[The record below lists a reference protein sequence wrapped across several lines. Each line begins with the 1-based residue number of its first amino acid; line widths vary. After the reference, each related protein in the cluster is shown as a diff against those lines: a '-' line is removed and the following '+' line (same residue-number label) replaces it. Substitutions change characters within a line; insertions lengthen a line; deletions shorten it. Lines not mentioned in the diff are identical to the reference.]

1 LDSNIPFATTESG
14 SLVWL
19 GETRVRDLKGSGEE
33 IASEAQ
39 MTLETIRPMV
49 LAFFILLPFSAMA
62 QSPSTSPATSD
73 QQLLKPAELDAL
85 VAPIAL
91 YPDTLLAQVLI
102 ASTYPLEV
110 VQAERW
116 ATENKNLK
124 GDQLKTQVDKQAW
137 DESLKS
143 LVATPSVLTMMSTKL
158 DWTQKLGDAVLAQ
171 QPDVMDAIQRLRSRA
186 QANNKLT
193 STKEQKVSVKQEQS
207 PVREGQSTVGQ
218 AQTQQVIAIESTNP
232 ETVYVPYYD
241 PAVVYGGWPYPEYP
255 PYDYY
260 PPGYYAGGLLA
271 TGLAFGAGYALGHW
285 GANYWGGSINWSGGG
300 NNIQINRGA
309 RVEHWQHNP
318 QHRQGV
324 KYKNANVQQ
333 KFGNNN
339 LRAGSAAR
347 NDFRGRGGQ
356 QVLKPGGDRA
366 GLGDR
371 GPGDRAGGGDRG
383 GGLGAAAGAIA
394 GGAAGAIAGGARGDR
409 GDRGA
414 GNRPSA
420 GDRGQTK
427 QAKGGGTKKA
437 KGAGAGA
444 KGPTGGKQAK
454 AGGGG
459 PKGPSGGKQA
469 GGASRPSTGARG
481 GRDSAF
487 GNIGSG
493 RAANLQ
499 SQRGRASLGGGGP
512 RMAARGGGGARMG
525 GGGFRGGGGGRGGGG
540 RGGGGRR
547 SDVRLKHDIALLG
560 RFDNSIG
567 LYRFTYNGD
576 VKAYVGVMAQEVQ
589 TVVPEAVVRG
599 RDGYLRVFY
608 DKLGLK
614 FQTYDRWIAS
624 GAPVPATLHIHH

>member
-1 LDSNIPFATTESG
+1 
-14 SLVWL
+14 
-19 GETRVRDLKGSGEE
+19 VREFEGQRRRNE
-33 IASEAQ
+33 SEAQ
-39 MTLETIRPMV
+39 MTLETIRPVV
-49 LAFFILLPFSAMA
+49 LAFLILLPFSAMA
-62 QSPSTSPATSD
+62 QSPSTPPATSD
-73 QQLLKPAELDAL
+73 QQLLKAEELDAL

-171 QPDVMDAIQRLRSRA
+171 QPDVMDAIQRLRSKA

-193 STKEQKVSVKQEQS
+193 STKEQKVTVRQEQNN
-207 PVREGQSTVGQ
+207 
-218 AQTQQVIAIESTNP
+218 QVIAIESTSP
-232 ETVYVPYYD
+232 DTVYVPYYD
-241 PAVVYGGWPYPEYP
+241 PAVVYGGWPYPDYP
-255 PYDYY
+255 PYYYY

-271 TGLAFGAGYALGHW
+271 TGLAFGAGYALGRW
-285 GANYWGGSINWSGGG
+285 GSNYWGGSINWSGGG

-324 KYKNANVQQ
+324 RYKNASVQQ

-371 GPGDRAGGGDRG
+371 GPGDRPGGGDRG
-383 GGLGAAAGAIA
+383 GGLGGAAAGAIA

-409 GDRGA
+409 GDRGS

-420 GDRGQTK
+420 ADRGQAK
-427 QAKGGGTKKA
+427 PAKG
-437 KGAGAGA
+437 KGPSSGA
-444 KGPTGGKQAK
+444 KGPSGGKQAK
-454 AGGGG
+454 AGGGPSSG
-459 PKGPSGGKQA
+459 AKRPSGGKQA
-469 GGASRPSTGARG
+469 GAANRPSTGARG

-540 RGGGGRR
+540 RR
-547 SDVRLKHDIALLG
+547 SDVRLKHDIVFLG
-560 RFDNSIG
+560 RFDNGIG

-589 TVVPEAVVRG
+589 TVMPEAVVRG
-599 RDGYLRVFY
+599 RDGYLTVFY
-608 DKLGLK
+608 DKLGMK

-624 GAPVPATLHIHH
+624 GARVPATLHIHH

>member
-1 LDSNIPFATTESG
+1 
-14 SLVWL
+14 
-19 GETRVRDLKGSGEE
+19 
-33 IASEAQ
+33 
-39 MTLETIRPMV
+39 
-49 LAFFILLPFSAMA
+49 MA
-62 QSPSTSPATSD
+62 QSPSTPPATSD
-73 QQLLKPAELDAL
+73 QQLLKAEELDAL

-171 QPDVMDAIQRLRSRA
+171 QPDVMDAIQRLRSKA

-193 STKEQKVSVKQEQS
+193 STKEQKVTVRQEQNN
-207 PVREGQSTVGQ
+207 
-218 AQTQQVIAIESTNP
+218 QVIAIESTSP
-232 ETVYVPYYD
+232 DTVYVPYYD
-241 PAVVYGGWPYPEYP
+241 PAVVYGGWPYPDYP
-255 PYDYY
+255 PYYYY
-260 PPGYYAGGLLA
+260 PPGYYAGGGLLA
-271 TGLAFGAGYALGHW
+271 TGIAFGAGYALRRW

-324 KYKNANVQQ
+324 RYKNASVQQ

-371 GPGDRAGGGDRG
+371 GPGDRG
-383 GGLGAAAGAIA
+383 GGLGGAAAGAIA

-420 GDRGQTK
+420 ADRGQAK
-427 QAKGGGTKKA
+427 PAKG
-437 KGAGAGA
+437 KGPSSGA
-444 KGPTGGKQAK
+444 KGPSGGKQAK
-454 AGGGG
+454 AGGGSSAA
-459 PKGPSGGKQA
+459 KRPSGGKQA
-469 GGASRPSTGARG
+469 GGANRPSTGARG

-499 SQRGRASLGGGGP
+499 SQRGRASLGAGGP

-525 GGGFRGGGGGRGGGG
+525 GGGFRGGGGGRGGG

-547 SDVRLKHDIALLG
+547 SDVRLKHDIAFLG
-560 RFDNSIG
+560 FLDNGIG
-567 LYRFTYNGD
+567 LYRFTYNGE

-589 TVVPEAVVRG
+589 TIVPEAVVRG

-608 DKLGLK
+608 DKLGVK

-624 GAPVPATLHIHH
+624 GARVPVTLDIHH